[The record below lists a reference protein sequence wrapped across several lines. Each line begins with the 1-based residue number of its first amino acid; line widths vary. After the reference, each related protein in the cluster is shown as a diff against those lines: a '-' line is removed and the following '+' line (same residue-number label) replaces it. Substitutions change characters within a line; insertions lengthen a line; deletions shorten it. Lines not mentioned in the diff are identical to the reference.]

1 LHFKDLEIV
10 QVVKVV
16 HDRVKR
22 RESAILTRAS
32 RLENMDNELG
42 FDSLENVLPFAVV
55 VGDVVG
61 YRPASF
67 VHLDAVNNCPTL
79 QSGRAFDPVGF
90 DQLDPRVSR
99 FTSGEDDKNFTIDEK
114 RPGNDAL
121 KASKRQA
128 GG

>member
-1 LHFKDLEIV
+1 
-10 QVVKVV
+10 VKVV

-67 VHLDAVNNCPTL
+67 VHLDAVNDCPTL
-79 QSGRAFDPVGF
+79 QSGRAFDSMGF
-90 DQLDPRVSR
+90 DQLDARVSR
-99 FTSGEDDKNFTIDEK
+99 FASGEDDENFTIDEK